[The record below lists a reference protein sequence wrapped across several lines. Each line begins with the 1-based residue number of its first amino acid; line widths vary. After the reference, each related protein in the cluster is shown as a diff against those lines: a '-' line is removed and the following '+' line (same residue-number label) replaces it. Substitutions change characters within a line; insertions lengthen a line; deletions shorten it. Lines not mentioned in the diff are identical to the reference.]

1 MPIAFDS
8 FIEAKRRYAVN
19 FGQIAIQH
27 DAHAPNRADHAVNLL
42 DWNRRFRLLR
52 QNNLQVTI
60 CDLESLVR
68 IQHLR
73 ARSLSEIQIRE
84 KAAVGGKEEVGRK
97 N

>member
-1 MPIAFDS
+1 MPIALDR
-8 FIEAKRRYAVN
+8 FIEAKRGNAIDFCEV
-19 FGQIAIQH
+19 AIQH
-27 DAHAPNRADHAVNLL
+27 YSHAPNRADHAVNLL

-84 KAAVGGKEEVGRK
+84 KAPVGGNEEVRRK